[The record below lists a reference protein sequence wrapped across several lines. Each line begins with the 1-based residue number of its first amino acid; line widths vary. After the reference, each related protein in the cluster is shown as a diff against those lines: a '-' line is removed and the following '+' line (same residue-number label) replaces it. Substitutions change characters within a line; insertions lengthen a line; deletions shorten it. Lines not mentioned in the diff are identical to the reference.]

1 MRRSNWHFPNKSTGI
16 NIVVAVSLL
25 LMTLPL
31 EGRGQPEPSYT
42 GQPVEIFT
50 IGQEDKSDSEF
61 CSMGLTGITEYNCR
75 VGVDCSTETFPAYL
89 NRAGYSGYDYGGVE
103 RIIIS
108 FRLDQTYN
116 DVILR
121 LVRGGDETTV
131 VTVDGK
137 QTYLVTNTMLGSGEG
152 YRIGVYNLTLG
163 ALKKGRH
170 TIEMTVADDGKG
182 NAVYQWDALALFAE

>member
-1 MRRSNWHFPNKSTGI
+1 MKPTQSIGVI
-16 NIVVAVSLL
+16 AIVVSLL
-25 LMTLPL
+25 LITQALWS
-31 EGRGQPEPSYT
+31 RGQPEPSDT
-42 GQPVEIFT
+42 VQPVVIFA
-50 IGQEDKSDSEF
+50 IGQEDKSDGEF
-61 CSMGLTGITEYNCR
+61 RKYGLRGITEYRCR

-116 DVILR
+116 DFILR
-121 LVRGGDETTV
+121 LARGGAETTV

-152 YRIGVYNLTLG
+152 YGVGVYNLELG

-170 TIEMTVADDGKG
+170 TIEITVADDGKG
-182 NAVYQWDALALFAE
+182 NATYQWDALSLYSE

>member
-1 MRRSNWHFPNKSTGI
+1 MGSKLKCEYVITV
-16 NIVVAVSLL
+16 IVLL
-25 LMTLPL
+25 LVTTLIFTACVSSAP
-31 EGRGQPEPSYT
+31 PEPSDT
-42 GQPVEIFT
+42 DQPVVIFA

-61 CSMGLTGITEYNCR
+61 RSSGLSGIKEYRCR

-116 DVILR
+116 DVTLR
-121 LVRGGDETTV
+121 LARGGDETTV
-131 VTVDGK
+131 VIVDGK
-137 QTYLVTNTMLGSGEG
+137 QTHLVTNTMLGSGEG
-152 YRIGVYNLTLG
+152 YRIGIYNLTLG